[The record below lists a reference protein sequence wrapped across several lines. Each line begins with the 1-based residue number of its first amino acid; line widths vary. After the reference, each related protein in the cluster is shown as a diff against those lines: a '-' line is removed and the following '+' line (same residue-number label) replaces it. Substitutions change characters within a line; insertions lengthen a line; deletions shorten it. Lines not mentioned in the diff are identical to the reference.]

1 MLAAKRS
8 SFAASSLSSFA
19 IGARSNA
26 WTTSIFISLVC
37 CSYLRAGRPRARGF
51 FRIAQE
57 RLGAIDGGQSIVKLV
72 EAGARSSAC
81 EKSLCIAGLIAH
93 QLLGELFR
101 PLVVGNAADDHRAQ
115 QARFGEPRA
124 RFDRGQSICA
134 QRLSKAIVPSVSGRS
149 AIMTRQP
156 PDDSAPG

>member
-26 WTTSIFISLVC
+26 WTTSIIISLVC
-37 CSYLRAGRPRARGF
+37 CSYPRARGV